1 MQQQIKGIVRPPL
14 QMPPELLE
22 HRSRAVKQI
31 PKPQIPLLIRLFAWY
46 CLLQATACL
55 VCALIVTLAPASAPA
70 VYVSAHFNPLP
81 WSPQIAFF
89 LLTALFGYI
98 AFRWLRRDWRAR
110 WALMFASGASVARTL
125 IYFFADRAAGAPT
138 HLSPQVQQAVAV
150 SLVVNLFIFSYLA
163 FYPGMDQAF
172 KETPWD

>member
-1 MQQQIKGIVRPPL
+1 MQQQIKGVVRPPIP
-14 QMPPELLE
+14 MPPELLE
-22 HRSRAVKQI
+22 YRSRAAKQI

-46 CLLQATACL
+46 CILQAAACL
-55 VCALIVTLAPASAPA
+55 VCALIVNFAPASAVA
-70 VYVSAHFNPLP
+70 AYVSAHFNPLP

-89 LLTALFGYI
+89 LLAALFGYI

-110 WALMFASGASVARTL
+110 WGLMFVFGASAAKTVVYYL
-125 IYFFADRAAGAPT
+125 ADRAAGTPT
-138 HLSPQVQQAVAV
+138 HLPPQVQHTVAI
-150 SLVVNLFIFSYLA
+150 SLVVNVFIFFYLA